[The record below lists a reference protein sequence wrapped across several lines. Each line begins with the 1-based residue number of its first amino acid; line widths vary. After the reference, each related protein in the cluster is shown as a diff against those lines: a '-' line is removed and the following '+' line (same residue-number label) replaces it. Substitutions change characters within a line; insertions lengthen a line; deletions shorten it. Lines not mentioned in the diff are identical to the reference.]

1 MRRPSSVA
9 AALCVASVAAS
20 AASLL
25 PRVAAAQTY
34 PSADPVIRR
43 IWEEGMS
50 NSQVARL
57 GQVLSDSIGPRLTGS
72 PGLKRGNDWLVAT
85 YAGWGVEAKNEQYG
99 TWKGWRRG
107 PTHIDLIEPRVRT
120 LEGMMLAWSGGTANK
135 DVVGDVVVLPEFA
148 DSAAFVAWLPQA
160 RGKFVLV
167 SMLQPTCRPDDN
179 WERFALPETLER
191 MRKARSEAQ
200 AAWQRRLQA
209 TGYGTGLG
217 TGFLGARLEQAGVAG
232 VIASNWSR
240 GWGVQKVF
248 DSRTTKVP
256 SLDLSC
262 EDYGLLYRLADNRQG
277 PKIRV
282 RADAE
287 FLGEVPVFNTIARVT
302 GSEKPNEYIVL
313 SAHFDS
319 WDGGSGTTDNGTGTV
334 VMLEALRILKQVY
347 PNPKRSIVVG
357 HWGGEEQGLNG
368 SRAWAKDHPEVVQG
382 LQALFNQDNGTGRI
396 VNFSASGFTTAS
408 GNIAR
413 WMAHVPTELARH
425 VNLSFPGAPSGGGS
439 DNASFVCHGA
449 PAFGLG
455 ALDWSYSQYTWH
467 TQRDTYDKMVVEE
480 VRNNAVLVA
489 MLAYLAS
496 EDPETLSRDR
506 RSFDRGPMAAAPGG
520 GFPTPTA
527 WPSCTEPLRDS
538 SGYRR

>member
-1 MRRPSSVA
+1 MTTSTITAMR
-9 AALCVASVAAS
+9 ALAPAFAL
-20 AASLL
+20 ALAFT
-25 PRVAAAQTY
+25 PATARAQSWPT
-34 PSADPVIRR
+34 SDPVVRK
-43 IWEEGMS
+43 IWDEGMN

-57 GQVLSDSIGPRLTGS
+57 GQVLSDSIGPRLTGA
-72 PGLKRGNDWLVAT
+72 PGMKKGNDWLVAT
-85 YAGWGVEAKNEQYG
+85 YAGWGIEAKNEQYG

-107 PTHIDLIEPRVRT
+107 TSHIDLIEPRVRT
-120 LEGMMLAWSGGTANK
+120 LEGTMLAWSAGTANK
-135 DVVGDVVVLPEFA
+135 DVTGDVVVLPEFA
-148 DSAAFVAWLPQA
+148 DSTAFVAWLPQA
-160 RGKFVLV
+160 KGKFVLV

-179 WERFALPETLER
+179 WEKFALPETFER
-191 MRKARSEAQ
+191 MKAARTAAQ
-200 AAWQRRLQA
+200 SAWQKRVQG

-262 EDYGLLYRLADNRQG
+262 EDYGLLYRLADNKQG
-277 PKIRV
+277 PKLRV

-287 FLGEVPVFNTIARVT
+287 FLGEVPVFNTVARIPGT
-302 GSEKPNEYIVL
+302 QKPDEYVVL

-334 VMLEALRILKQVY
+334 VMAEALRILKQVY
-347 PNPKRSIVVG
+347 PNPKRTIIVG

-368 SRAWAKDHPEVVQG
+368 SRGYAKDHPEVVKG

-408 GNIAR
+408 GNLAR
-413 WMAHVPTELARH
+413 WMANVPAEIAR
-425 VNLSFPGAPSGGGS
+425 NITLSFPGAPAGGGS
-439 DNASFVCHGA
+439 DNASFVCYGA

-455 ALDWSYSQYTWH
+455 ALDWSYGQYTWH
-467 TQRDTYDKMVVEE
+467 TQRDTYDKMVPEE
-480 VRNNAVLVA
+480 VRTNATLTA

-506 RSFDRGPMAAAPGG
+506 RTFDRGPAAAQGG
-520 GFPTPTA
+520 GFPAPSN
-527 WPSCTEPLRDS
+527 WPACTEPLRMS
-538 SGYRR
+538 SEYKR

>member
-1 MRRPSSVA
+1 MRRLSSIVA
-9 AALCVASVAAS
+9 LLTAAVLAAS
-20 AASLL
+20 IA
-25 PRVAAAQTY
+25 PRAAAAQTY

-43 IWEEGMS
+43 IWDEGMN

-72 PGLKRGNDWLVAT
+72 PGIKRGNDWLVST
-85 YAGWGVEAKNEQYG
+85 YSAWGVEAKNEQYG

-107 PTHIDLIEPRVRT
+107 TTHVDLIEPRVRT

-135 DVVGDVVVLPEFA
+135 DVIGDVIVLPEFA
-148 DSAAFVAWLPQA
+148 DSSAFVAWLPQA

-179 WERFALPETLER
+179 WERFALPETLDR
-191 MRKARSEAQ
+191 MRKARTDAQ
-200 AAWQRRLQA
+200 SAWQRRIQG

-217 TGFLGARLEQAGVAG
+217 TGFLGLRLEQAGVAG

-277 PKIRV
+277 PRIRV

-287 FLGEVPVFNTIARVT
+287 FLGEVPVFNTIAKVT
-302 GSEKPNEYIVL
+302 GSQKPNEYIVL
-313 SAHFDS
+313 SAHFDT

-334 VMLEALRILKQVY
+334 VMMEALRILKQVY
-347 PNPKRSIVVG
+347 PTPKRTIVVG

-396 VNFSASGFTTAS
+396 ANFSASGFTTAS
-408 GNIAR
+408 GNLAR
-413 WMAHVPTELARH
+413 WMASIPTDIARH

-439 DNASFVCHGA
+439 DNASFVCYGA

-489 MLAYLAS
+489 MLTYLAS

-506 RSFDRGPMAAAPGG
+506 RSFDRGPAASAPGG
-520 GFPTPTA
+520 GFPTPTS

>member
-1 MRRPSSVA
+1 MRRLSSIVA
-9 AALCVASVAAS
+9 LLTAAVLAAS
-20 AASLL
+20 IA
-25 PRVAAAQTY
+25 PRAAAAQTY

-43 IWEEGMS
+43 IWDEGMN

-72 PGLKRGNDWLVAT
+72 PGIKRGNDWLAST
-85 YAGWGVEAKNEQYG
+85 YAAWGVEAKNEQYG

-107 PTHIDLIEPRVRT
+107 TTHIDLIEPRVRT
-120 LEGMMLAWSGGTANK
+120 LEGMMLVWSGGTANK
-135 DVVGDVVVLPEFA
+135 DVIGDVIVLPEFA
-148 DSAAFVAWLPQA
+148 DSSAFVAWLPQA

-179 WERFALPETLER
+179 WERFALPETLDR
-191 MRKARSEAQ
+191 MRKARTDAQ
-200 AAWQRRLQA
+200 SAWQRRIQG

-217 TGFLGARLEQAGVAG
+217 TGFLGLRLEQAGVAG

-248 DSRTTKVP
+248 DSRTSKVP

-277 PKIRV
+277 PRIRV

-287 FLGEVPVFNTIARVT
+287 FLGEVPVFNTIAKVT
-302 GSEKPNEYIVL
+302 GSQKPNEYIVL
-313 SAHFDS
+313 SAHFDT

-334 VMLEALRILKQVY
+334 VMMEALRILKQVY
-347 PNPKRSIVVG
+347 PTPKRSIVVG

-396 VNFSASGFTTAS
+396 ANFSASGFTTAS
-408 GNIAR
+408 GNLAR
-413 WMAHVPTELARH
+413 WMASIPTDIARH

-439 DNASFVCHGA
+439 DNASFVCYGA

-489 MLAYLAS
+489 MLTYLAS

-506 RSFDRGPMAAAPGG
+506 RSFDRGPAASAPGG
-520 GFPTPTA
+520 GFPPPTS